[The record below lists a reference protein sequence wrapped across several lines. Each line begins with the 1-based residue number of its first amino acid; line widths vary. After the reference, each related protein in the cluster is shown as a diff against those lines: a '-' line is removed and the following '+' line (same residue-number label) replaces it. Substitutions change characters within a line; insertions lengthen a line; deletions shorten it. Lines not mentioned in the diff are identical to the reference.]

1 MEELD
6 SRHPPPGTSDST
18 GWSLLVISPE
28 RVPPCN
34 AKKMSIDRDGRSEL
48 HYAPQHKPE
57 GEQKA
62 LAQRLISEG
71 CDVDLQDARGWSPL
85 HFAAQEWSAPV
96 AAILIE
102 MGAAVD
108 LQNENGNTA
117 VFNAVFNS
125 RGRGE
130 LIRILI
136 EAGADPD
143 IENAYGM
150 SPREL
155 ANTIANFNVKQHIP
169 AKE

>member
-1 MEELD
+1 
-6 SRHPPPGTSDST
+6 
-18 GWSLLVISPE
+18 
-28 RVPPCN
+28 
-34 AKKMSIDRDGRSEL
+34 MSIDRDGRSEL

-62 LAQRLISEG
+62 LAERLIAEG
-71 CDVDLQDARGWSPL
+71 CDVDLQDARGWTPL

-96 AAILIE
+96 AAILIKK
-102 MGAAVD
+102 GASVN
-108 LQNENGNTA
+108 LQDENGNTPLS
-117 VFNAVFNS
+117 NAVFNS

-155 ANTIANFNVKQHIP
+155 ADTIANFDVKQHIP
-169 AKE
+169 EKA